1 MTLKI
6 EKKNSAPCYAGIE
19 IGGTKLQIVVGSA
32 QGDIYHR
39 YRFSVDPKTGA
50 EGIRGHIEASL
61 LAIKSAWEVRAIGA
75 GYGGPVHWRTG
86 NIIKSYHVQG
96 WDGFPLGSWL
106 QSVSGIPAY
115 VENDANVAA
124 LGEALQGAGRGCDP
138 AFYVPVGRGVGG
150 GLVAEGRIYHGF
162 SGGEA
167 EIGHLRLHKDG
178 LITEACCSGW
188 SLDRL
193 IRDTV
198 TQNPTGPLAEL
209 VANAPGNEARHLGAA
224 LAQGDPS
231 ARAVLDSEAS
241 NLAHALSHVTHL
253 FHPEIIILGG
263 GVSLI
268 GEPLRAAVER
278 ELRGM
283 VMDAFQPGPRVVLAA
298 LREDAVP
305 VGALTLAHLR
315 FHTA

>member
-1 MTLKI
+1 MLAPNHS
-6 EKKNSAPCYAGIE
+6 EPCYAGIE

-32 QGDIYHR
+32 HGDIYDR
-39 YRFSVDPKTGA
+39 YRFSVDPNTGA
-50 EGIRGHIEASL
+50 EGIRSHIQTAL
-61 LAIKSAWEVRAIGA
+61 LEIKTKWPIRAVGA

-106 QSVSGIPAY
+106 ESVSGVPAY

-138 AFYVPVGRGVGG
+138 AFYVTLGSGVGG

-167 EIGHLRLHKDG
+167 EIGHLRLDKNG

-193 IRDTV
+193 ILETV
-198 TQNPTGPLAEL
+198 ALHPEGPLAAL
-209 VANAPGNEARHLGAA
+209 VAAAPGNEARHLGAA
-224 LAQGDPS
+224 LAQADPS
-231 ARAVLDSEAS
+231 AQAVLHSHAAH
-241 NLAHALSHVTHL
+241 LAHALSHVTHL

-268 GEPLRAAVER
+268 GEPLREAVER

-283 VMDAFQPGPRVVLAA
+283 VMDAFLPGPRVVLAA
-298 LREDAVP
+298 LREDTVP
-305 VGALTLAHLR
+305 VGALTLAHMR
-315 FHTA
+315 FRSA